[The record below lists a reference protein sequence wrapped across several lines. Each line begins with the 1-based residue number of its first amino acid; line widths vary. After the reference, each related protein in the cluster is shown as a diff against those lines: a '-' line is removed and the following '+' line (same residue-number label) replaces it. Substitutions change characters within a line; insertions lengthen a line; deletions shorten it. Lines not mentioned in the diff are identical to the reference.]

1 MNEVLDYMVHEMPSD
16 KPRYLMGV
24 GSPDYIFEAVERGID
39 MADCVMPTRMARNG
53 GFLTSKGRVTIKN
66 AVHRNDFGP
75 IDDECQ
81 CYCCKN
87 YSRAYLRHLFKENE
101 ILGARLATIHNLFFL
116 INLMKNIRISIKE
129 ERFLEFKND
138 FYKKYGYIK

>member
-1 MNEVLDYMVHEMPSD
+1 
-16 KPRYLMGV
+16 
-24 GSPDYIFEAVERGID
+24 

-53 GFLTSKGRVTIKN
+53 SFLTSKGKVTIKN

-129 ERFLEFKND
+129 EKFLEFKKD